1 MLPSGRNSQWCYRLA
16 ETASED
22 SPWPKQPVKA
32 SQHMA
37 DSAMVLWATRLRAA
51 PPAAPGRAI
60 CARLI
65 LPTSAT
71 CYCRGHPLCRLPSGS
86 TVLLGTLHLCLRPAR
101 IRTSAPPRRRPGRC
115 SRCRRLAALRGRSSR
130 RGLVV
135 RVVPPSLLLPLQLLH
150 LILPVF
156 DLGISGSASPPAA
169 GFFGG
174 TSSKFFGLAF
184 CVLLLVLL

>member
-101 IRTSAPPRRRPGRC
+101 IRTSAPPRRRPGR
-115 SRCRRLAALRGRSSR
+115 SSR

-150 LILPVF
+150 LILQVF